1 MKKTFTLIFLWIP
14 LLVSAQAFSLASL
27 SDQKAA
33 WNIEVGED
41 FWHIKTAATDLSTE
55 IQPRSFLFL
64 PDASP
69 KWAYKNPHTEIK
81 IVGMEPIT
89 QYLRFNIKFK
99 ANQEFGAKLDELA
112 LDYAISPSWGLR
124 AGVVDYKT
132 TWCQTYDADSPW
144 IVAPTLAC
152 SSSMFVDTSGGAPG
166 VQSYV
171 NLDLSQNYN
180 LQALVGVYNP
190 LVLNYAS
197 DEFAQWIPSPQYQVK
212 KNNKVGGSL
221 NLFNTWTGTEYRL
234 SWLHSQQSAY
244 SPESDFLGTTNQS
257 TDLIYAGVNFALN
270 GQAQLQLTRTQQYL
284 SNDCTA
290 VYQSKCDDH
299 LKDTRSTNTLKLL
312 YHFTNK
318 DVLGASFSRHQI
330 RSQLGTNAASGI
342 QWDNDFYREH
352 HNGWGV
358 AWRHQWTPQV
368 FTAVQLQLA
377 DQSLGYSS
385 NGYIGLKL
393 PANSGIYASSGSAL
407 GVRLA
412 YRFN

>member
-1 MKKTFTLIFLWIP
+1 MKKIFTLIFLWIP

-41 FWHIKTAATDLSTE
+41 FWNIKTSATDLSPA
-55 IQPRSFLFL
+55 IQPRSYLFL
-64 PDASP
+64 PDSQTQ
-69 KWAYKNPHTEIK
+69 WAYKNPHTEIK

-89 QYLRFNIKFK
+89 QYLRFNMKFR
-99 ANQEFGAKLDELA
+99 ADQEFGAKLDELA
-112 LDYAISPSWGLR
+112 LDYVVSPSWGFR
-124 AGVVDYKT
+124 VGVVDYKT
-132 TWCQTYDADSPW
+132 TWCQTYDVDSPW
-144 IVAPTLAC
+144 IVAPSLAC
-152 SSSMFVDTSGGAPG
+152 SSREFVDTSGGAPG

-180 LQALVGVYNP
+180 LQALVGIYNP

-212 KNNKVGGSL
+212 KNNKLGGSL

-244 SPESDFLGTTNQS
+244 SPESNFLATTDQS

-284 SNDCTA
+284 SNHCTA
-290 VYQSKCDDH
+290 VYQEKCGD
-299 LKDTRSTNTLKLL
+299 LKDTRSTNTIKLL

-318 DVLGASFSRHQI
+318 DVLGASYSRHQI
-330 RSQLGTNAASGI
+330 SSQLGINAGSGI
-342 QWDNDFYREH
+342 TWDNDFYREN
-352 HNGWGV
+352 HNGWGL

-377 DQSLGYSS
+377 DQSFGYSPS
-385 NGYIGLKL
+385 K
-393 PANSGIYASSGSAL
+393 YADWGVPTNTGMFNSSGSAL

>member
-1 MKKTFTLIFLWIP
+1 M
-14 LLVSAQAFSLASL
+14 
-27 SDQKAA
+27 
-33 WNIEVGED
+33 
-41 FWHIKTAATDLSTE
+41 
-55 IQPRSFLFL
+55 
-64 PDASP
+64 
-69 KWAYKNPHTEIK
+69 
-81 IVGMEPIT
+81 
-89 QYLRFNIKFK
+89 
-99 ANQEFGAKLDELA
+99 
-112 LDYAISPSWGLR
+112 
-124 AGVVDYKT
+124 
-132 TWCQTYDADSPW
+132 
-144 IVAPTLAC
+144 VAPTLAC
-152 SSSMFVDTSGGAPG
+152 SSKAFVDTSGGAPG

-171 NLDLSQNYN
+171 NLDLNQNYN
-180 LQALVGVYNP
+180 LQALVGIYNP

-197 DEFAQWIPSPQYQVK
+197 DEFALWIPSPQYQVK
-212 KNNKVGGSL
+212 KNNKVGASL
-221 NLFNTWTGTEYRL
+221 NLFNTWTATEYRL
-234 SWLHSQQSAY
+234 SWLHSQQSAF
-244 SPESDFLGTTNQS
+244 SPEVDFLGTTNQS

-270 GQAQLQLTRTQQYL
+270 GQAQLQLSRTQQYL

-318 DVLGASFSRHQI
+318 DVLGASFSHHQI
-330 RSQLGTNAASGI
+330 RSQLGTNAGSGI
-342 QWDNDFYREH
+342 AWDNDFYREN

-393 PANSGIYASSGSAL
+393 PANSGIYASSGTAL
-407 GVRLA
+407 GVRLG